1 VAKVRKRARKPAW
14 KSAKPSVKRSARP
27 SPNREKDPAGTLV
40 RPEKLRPLI
49 AGLIRAA
56 GAPAADAETVAEI
69 LVEADL
75 RGVESH
81 GSTRVAGYLSMIRL
95 GLLNPRPKVEV
106 LRETGSTAMLE
117 GGNAFGMVVAKRAME
132 LALDKAA
139 RAGIACVTA
148 RNVTHTGMVGFY
160 PMMAAR
166 RGFIG
171 LSCNNGPTIL
181 PPFGGTTPTL
191 ATNPFSAAFPAG
203 GEEPIV
209 LDMATSVVAGGKLRL
224 AAKKGLPIPESWAL
238 DRRGIP
244 TTDPREAIFHG
255 FLQWAGGYKGFGL
268 ATVVEA
274 LSGVLS
280 GGLFGRDVPA
290 MKTFGEEPLVTSA
303 FYMAINPECFM
314 PLEEFRSRV
323 DRLIRHIRSSDKAP
337 GVKQVYVAGEIEF
350 RKRAQRLAE
359 GIPVSAVVHAE
370 LRSLAGQ
377 YGVPFDLGG

>member
-1 VAKVRKRARKPAW
+1 VPKASRRSKPTRRSTR
-14 KSAKPSVKRSARP
+14 KSAAGRK
-27 SPNREKDPAGTLV
+27 EDQPAALI
-40 RPEKLRPLI
+40 RPERFRPFI
-49 AGLIRAA
+49 ASIFRAL
-56 GAPAADAETVAEI
+56 GVPSADADTVAEI
-69 LVEADL
+69 IVEADL

-81 GSTRVAGYLSMIRL
+81 GSTRVAGYASMIKL

-106 LRETGSTAMLE
+106 LRETPSTAMLE
-117 GGNAFGMVVAKRAME
+117 GDNAFGMVVARRAIEM
-132 LALDKAA
+132 AVDKAA
-139 RAGIACVTA
+139 GAGIACVTA

-203 GEEPIV
+203 RGNPIV

-224 AAKKGLPIPESWAL
+224 AAKKGLPIPGTWAL
-238 DRRGIP
+238 DRRGVP

-268 ATVVEA
+268 ATVVEG

-290 MKTFGEEPLVTSA
+290 MKSFGKEPLVTSA

-314 PLEEFRSRV
+314 PLEEFKARV
-323 DRLIRHIRSSDKAP
+323 DRLVRHIKSSRKAA
-337 GVKQVYVAGEIEF
+337 GVKEVYVAGEIEF
-350 RKRAQRLAE
+350 LKKAQRLAE
-359 GIPVSAVVHAE
+359 GIPVSAVVMDE
-370 LRSLAGQ
+370 LRGLATEHAL
-377 YGVPFDLGG
+377 PFDLGG

>member
-1 VAKVRKRARKPAW
+1 MSKTRMRSIKTARKP
-14 KSAKPSVKRSARP
+14 SRKPAAGLAA
-27 SPNREKDPAGTLV
+27 DQPATLV
-40 RPEKLRPLI
+40 RPEKLRPFI
-49 AGLIRAA
+49 AAVFKTLGV
-56 GAPAADAETVAEI
+56 PDADAETVAEI
-69 LVEADL
+69 IVEADL

-81 GSTRVAGYLSMIRL
+81 GSTRVAGYASMITL
-95 GLLNPRPKVEV
+95 GLLNPRPKVQV
-106 LRETGSTAMLE
+106 LRETPSTAMLE
-117 GGNAFGMVVAKRAME
+117 GDNAFGMVVARRAMTM
-132 LALDKAA
+132 ALDKAV

-203 GEEPIV
+203 RENPIV
-209 LDMATSVVAGGKLRL
+209 LDMATSIVAAGKLRQ
-224 AAKKGLPIPESWAL
+224 AAKKGAPIPADWAL
-238 DRRGIP
+238 DRRGVP

-268 ATVVEA
+268 ATVVEG

-290 MKTFGEEPLVTSA
+290 MKTFGKEPLVTSA

-314 PLEEFRSRV
+314 PLEEFKSRV
-323 DRLIRHIRSSDKAP
+323 DRLVRHIKASQRAA
-337 GVKQVYVAGEIEF
+337 GVNEVYVAGEIEF
-350 RKRAQRLAE
+350 RKKAQRLMD
-359 GIPVSAVVHAE
+359 GIPFSAVVYEE
-370 LRSLAGQ
+370 LRGLATAH
-377 YGVPFDLGG
+377 GVPFDLGA